1 MDISGAPDSYLHN
14 DVSYSYGNYF
24 FCSPRTNG
32 SGSVWLIN
40 TSGDVWLFGTSGSL
54 YVDGS
59 YGSPMTAVNIVTYGA
74 WDVWTSGAVDFYNGY
89 AFNSYG
95 LYSPDTSDI
104 QFVWMIFPSGF
115 INHNLDYTIS
125 YSYGIALRA
134 RKIPMALG
142 MSTLLV
148 VSTVTTTMSTV
159 PTDETRRARVAV
171 VYFVLILLVALMDMA
186 VATTIPTENY
196 ALRIQVVLLVHL

>member
-24 FCSPRTNG
+24 CSPRTNG

-40 TSGDVWLFGTSGSL
+40 ASGDAWLFGTSGSL
-54 YVDGS
+54 YIDG
-59 YGSPMTAVNIVTYGA
+59 
-74 WDVWTSGAVDFYNGY
+74 
-89 AFNSYG
+89 SYG

-104 QFVWMIFPSGF
+104 QFVWMVFPSGF

-125 YSYGIALRA
+125 YSYGSALRA

-142 MSTLLV
+142 MSILLAA
-148 VSTVTTTMSTV
+148 SSSTTTTV
-159 PTDETRRARVAV
+159 PT
-171 VYFVLILLVALMDMA
+171 VL
-186 VATTIPTENY
+186 E
-196 ALRIQVVLLVHL
+196 